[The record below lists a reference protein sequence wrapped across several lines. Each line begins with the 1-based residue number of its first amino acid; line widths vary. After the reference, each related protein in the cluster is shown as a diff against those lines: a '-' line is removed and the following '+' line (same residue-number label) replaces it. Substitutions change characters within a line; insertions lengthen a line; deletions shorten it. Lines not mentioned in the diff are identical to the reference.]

1 MTNQPGLPQRIYQTY
16 RDIYQ
21 HLYALLVLQE
31 SAINFRVSWGL
42 LSPESQQALQALLLI
57 LGRQHH
63 TFDTIQSS
71 QQQLQM
77 IASTLQNQRQSLRQ
91 SAQTL
96 DGYPVYARF
105 DLVALLSITSALS
118 GGGYSLCLISF

>member
-63 TFDTIQSS
+63 AFDTIQSS

-118 GGGYSLCLISF
+118 GGGATVFA